1 MEKLQELINR
11 EREAREL
18 RRREADW
25 NYINSLPPRI
35 RVAIKLFIETGNLR
49 LSQKISGLGLEEF
62 VEHLRRA
69 NVWVT

>member
-1 MEKLQELINR
+1 MEKLQEVIDR

-25 NYINSLPPRI
+25 DYINSLPPRI

-69 NVWVT
+69 DVWVT

>member
-1 MEKLQELINR
+1 MEKLQELIER

-35 RVAIKLFIETGNLR
+35 KAAVRLFIETGDLR
-49 LSQKISGLGLEEF
+49 LSQKVSKLGLEEF

-69 NVWVT
+69 NVWIT

>member
-1 MEKLQELINR
+1 MTEPLAER

-18 RRREADW
+18 RRRETDW
-25 NYINSLPPRI
+25 GYINSLPPRI
-35 RVAIKLFIETGNLR
+35 RVAIKLFIETGSLR

>member
-1 MEKLQELINR
+1 VEKLQELIER

-35 RVAIKLFIETGNLR
+35 KAAVRLFIETGDLR
-49 LSQKISGLGLEEF
+49 LSQKVSKLGLEEF

-69 NVWVT
+69 NVWIT

>member
-1 MEKLQELINR
+1 VEKLQEVIDR

-25 NYINSLPPRI
+25 DYINSLPPRI

-69 NVWVT
+69 DVWVT

>member
-1 MEKLQELINR
+1 VERLQELIDR

-25 NYINSLPPRI
+25 NYINSLPPRV
-35 RVAIKLFIETGNLR
+35 RAAIKLFIETGNLR
-49 LSQKISGLGLEEF
+49 LSQKVSGLGLEEF

>member
-11 EREAREL
+11 EREAKEL

>member
-1 MEKLQELINR
+1 VEKLQELINR

>member
-1 MEKLQELINR
+1 MQELIDR

-25 NYINSLPPRI
+25 NYINSLPPRV
-35 RVAIKLFIETGNLR
+35 RAAIKLFIETGNLR
-49 LSQKISGLGLEEF
+49 LSQKVSGLGLEEF

>member
-1 MEKLQELINR
+1 MERLQELIDR

-25 NYINSLPPRI
+25 NYINSLPPRV
-35 RVAIKLFIETGNLR
+35 RAAIKLFIETGNLR
-49 LSQKISGLGLEEF
+49 LSQKVSGLGLEEF

>member
-1 MEKLQELINR
+1 VEKLQELINR
-11 EREAREL
+11 EREAKEL

>member
-35 RVAIKLFIETGNLR
+35 RVAIKLFIE
-49 LSQKISGLGLEEF
+49 LSLI
-62 VEHLRRA
+62 HI
-69 NVWVT
+69 